1 MTEKVLLVDDEE
13 EYLDTLA
20 ERMRNRGMDVETT
33 TSAEVALKKAD
44 TGSYDAIVL
53 DLMMPG
59 MDGLQVLRV
68 LKKKNPDIQVILLT
82 GYATLSK
89 GIEAMK
95 LGALD
100 FIEKPADIKI
110 LTEKIKEAQ
119 AQKMM
124 FVEKKMVKKMK
135 KLIQKKSW

>member
-1 MTEKVLLVDDEE
+1 MTEKVLLVDDEQE
-13 EYLDTLA
+13 FLDTLA

-33 TSAEVALKKAD
+33 TSAEVALKQAEKVP
-44 TGSYDAIVL
+44 YDAIVL

-59 MDGLQVLRV
+59 MDGLQVLQI

-82 GYATLSK
+82 GQATLSK

-124 FVEKKMVKKMK
+124 LVEKKMEEKMK
-135 KLIQKKSW
+135 KLIHEKAW